1 MIWFN
6 ALILSEAKLL
16 FLSLN
21 TNLGIAEPDKKAH
34 ILFWYTFSNL
44 IVVIKLI
51 KLIKMK
57 TFLKILLTALAVI
70 VLATVLP
77 GVSVSGYLSAIIVA
91 VVIALLNMVVKPL
104 LIFFTLPATIVT
116 FGLFLFVI
124 NAIII
129 LLADKLVGG
138 FAVSGFFAALL
149 FSILLS
155 IFRSV
160 LFSLLKEKK

>member
-1 MIWFN
+1 
-6 ALILSEAKLL
+6 
-16 FLSLN
+16 
-21 TNLGIAEPDKKAH
+21 
-34 ILFWYTFSNL
+34 
-44 IVVIKLI
+44 
-51 KLIKMK
+51 MK

-129 LLADKLVGG
+129 VT
-138 FAVSGFFAALL
+138 
-149 FSILLS
+149 LS
-155 IFRSV
+155 N
-160 LFSLLKEKK
+160 KKV

>member
-1 MIWFN
+1 MIWFD

-21 TNLGIAEPDKKAH
+21 TNSGIAEPDKKAH

-44 IVVIKLI
+44 IVVI

>member
-44 IVVIKLI
+44 IVVIKF
-51 KLIKMK
+51 IKMK

-129 LLADKLVGG
+129 LLADNLVDG